1 MNFHSKKTTGPNL
14 YGQAVSGW
22 EKYFRHIKDSSI
34 LWSLDQGYLN
44 FNGTPI
50 YLHQI
55 NRQSLLFFK
64 MALSKNMSSVLVY
77 PSAKLTITSLLALEA
92 LYFRLHEQR
101 LPSGRNCLIIFSSR
115 VELRREIKDNFIGL
129 RASTMPLYSEAF
141 PIGRI
146 TSEGNAVKISKSLGN
161 LKLLISPGPSA
172 LPNNNISN
180 TLFGVIIESTSEL
193 TEDQMTDVL
202 KWAEESKIPF
212 IFILSPDPPT
222 KPALALIDKGYPYWG
237 WNPISL
243 AEDCSSDGE
252 KFGTGNS
259 NFETPFSRNIDE
271 IRNKATG
278 LKRVIVPVKERKLN
292 SLLIE
297 LRKNYFELARSA
309 DSIGSPVAKDIAKKY
324 LGCIYALEEMT
335 APVAFA
341 EIELKRRWGV
351 VPVKK
356 RIGNLI
362 SFCETIRSENPL
374 YASFAIHS
382 ANKILETYAYME
394 EKKSGKHP
402 VILQIIKEATSLG
415 KSVLFVAKNEALNEA
430 LKLYLEVEKGIDIAH
445 LHNQRIDFIPAGRIN
460 RDTSN
465 SNIVDTCVL
474 YGCPRYYQRDILSYA
489 KSSRIG
495 IIAYESEIPV
505 IKYIHDEIE
514 ALHKYFSN
522 SAKVQIAERISGIK
536 PKIKELQKVSEE
548 DHGKTD
554 LIFIDPQ
561 DAEMGE
567 FTPEDLLSS
576 FLSLDFS
583 IDFDYSTEA
592 EARSA
597 DRFMKGDSDFVSA
610 VKISLNGG
618 RYIMLHA
625 EKHVQ
630 IYDESTEK
638 VKDRVGKNLK
648 RNDLLI
654 LIENSTRKSLA
665 ESIINKVES
674 HPSMIQVVVYQKAWS
689 YYLKQALEESGDHF
703 NEVIEKLTARGAK
716 EPKTPAAVYQW
727 INGAIIG
734 PNDLENIRR
743 IGEIYDK
750 PFLVDHYKE
759 IASAVRRL
767 RSIHRSL
774 AKRLN
779 RMIPRAGIQ
788 ADQGQ
793 TENTV
798 IDEELDLYLEDFANV
813 VSMERIESME
823 LIEKASARML
833 DKVISN

>member
-1 MNFHSKKTTGPNL
+1 MNFHSKKAAGLKST
-14 YGQAVSGW
+14 GQAVSGW

-34 LWSLDQGYLN
+34 LWSLEKGYLN
-44 FNGTPI
+44 FNGAPI
-50 YLHQI
+50 YLHSI

-64 MALSKNMSSVLVY
+64 MAISKNLSSVLVY
-77 PSAKLTITSLLALEA
+77 PSTKLTITSLLALES

-101 LPSGRNCLIIFSSR
+101 LPSGRDCLIIFSSR

-172 LPNNNISN
+172 LPNSTISN
-180 TLFGVIIESTSEL
+180 KIFGGIIESTSEL
-193 TEDQMTDVL
+193 TEDQMTDL
-202 KWAEESKIPF
+202 LRWAEESEVPF
-212 IFILSPDPPT
+212 IFIISPDPPT
-222 KPALALIDKGYPYWG
+222 KPAIALIDKGFPYWG
-237 WNPISL
+237 WDPISL
-243 AEDCSSDGE
+243 AEDCSNDDE
-252 KFGTGNS
+252 TIAAGNF
-259 NFETPFSRNIDE
+259 NFDTPFSRNIDE

-278 LKRVIVPVKERKLN
+278 LKRVIVPVKESKLN
-292 SLLIE
+292 SQLIE
-297 LRKNYFELARSA
+297 LRKNYLELSRSA
-309 DSIGSPVAKDIAKKY
+309 DSIGSPAAKDIAKKY

-335 APVAFA
+335 APIAFV
-341 EIELKRRWGV
+341 ELELNKRWGV

-356 RIGNLI
+356 RIGHLI
-362 SFCETIRSENPL
+362 RLCEAIRSENQL
-374 YASFAIHS
+374 YASFAIRS

-394 EKKSGKHP
+394 DKKSGKHP
-402 VILQIIKEATSLG
+402 VILQIIKEARSLG
-415 KSVLFVAKNEALNEA
+415 KSVLFVSKNEALNEA
-430 LKLYLEVEKGIDIAH
+430 LKFYLEVEKGFNITD
-445 LHNQRIDFIPAGRIN
+445 LHKQKIDFIAASRIN
-460 RDTSN
+460 RDSLNTH
-465 SNIVDTCVL
+465 IVDTCVL

-489 KSSRIG
+489 KSGRIG
-495 IIAYESEIPV
+495 IIAYESEIPA

-514 ALHKYFSN
+514 DLHKYFSN
-522 SAKVQIAERISGIK
+522 SVKVKIAERISGIK
-536 PKIKELQKVSEE
+536 PKIKELQKVSKE
-548 DHGKTD
+548 DQGKTD

-567 FTPEDLLSS
+567 YTPEDLLSS

-597 DRFMKGDSDFVSA
+597 ERCMKGDSDYVHA
-610 VKISLNGG
+610 VKVSLLGG

-638 VKDRVGKNLK
+638 VKDRIGRNLK

-689 YYLKQALEESGDHF
+689 YYLRQALEESGDHF
-703 NEVIEKLTARGAK
+703 NEVIEKLTAHGAK

-727 INGAIIG
+727 INGVIIG
-734 PNDLENIRR
+734 PSDLDNIRR
-743 IGEIYDK
+743 IGEIYNK
-750 PFLVDHYKE
+750 PFLIDHFKE
-759 IASAVRRL
+759 IANAVRRL

-793 TENTV
+793 SENTV
-798 IDEELDLYLEDFANV
+798 IDEKLDLYLEDFANV
-813 VSMERIESME
+813 VSMGRIESIE
-823 LIEKASARML
+823 LIENASARML